1 MGVRT
6 NSTESLPRNVEIVS
20 PIRVLLLILAIV
32 FTVES
37 TIMAVLA
44 AVAPNSP
51 DTLWLS
57 LFDSAVLVAALCP
70 ALWILVVR
78 PLRSLVAERGE
89 LLARTLTIQEEERSR
104 LARDLHDE
112 LGQCQTAVLL
122 GLRAVVNAQSLEQA
136 RERAEGV
143 HEMAVGAV
151 DATRRM
157 ARGLS
162 PSVLNDFG
170 LAAAADR
177 VCEDVEAASGIH
189 VRRDLRTQGM
199 RFDHAVELAAYRVLQ
214 EALTNAVKHSQATR
228 IDVSLTHVDGEISLT
243 VSDNGQGMNQDAP
256 VAHGTGNGLGLA
268 GMRERITLLGGSFG
282 VTTTPARG
290 TTLRATLPAKERTT

>member
-1 MGVRT
+1 MSGTSHRQGRAIDR
-6 NSTESLPRNVEIVS
+6 PEIVS

-32 FTVES
+32 FAVES

-44 AVAPNSP
+44 TVAPNSP

-57 LFDSAVLVAALCP
+57 IFDSAVLVCALCP
-70 ALWILVVR
+70 ALWVLAVR

-89 LLARTLTIQEEERSR
+89 LLARTLTIQEEERARIS
-104 LARDLHDE
+104 RDLHDE

-122 GLRAVVNAQSLEQA
+122 GLRSVLNAQTLEEA
-136 RERAEGV
+136 RERAQSV

-170 LAAAADR
+170 LAAAVDR
-177 VCEDVEAASGIH
+177 VCEDVEAASDIPVH
-189 VRRDLRTQGM
+189 RDLRTLWA
-199 RFDHAVELAAYRVLQ
+199 RFEPAVEIATYRVVQ
-214 EALTNAVKHSQATR
+214 EALTNAAKHSQATG
-228 IDVSLTHVDGEISLT
+228 IDVSLAHVNGSIVLQ
-243 VSDNGQGMNQDAP
+243 VSDNGKGMNEDEQISQ
-256 VAHGTGNGLGLA
+256 GSGSGLGLA
-268 GMRERITLLGGSFG
+268 GMRERITLLGGSFA
-282 VTTTPARG
+282 VTTSPARG
-290 TTLRATLPAKERTT
+290 TTLRASLPAKERTT